1 MDTEIVKEDLR
12 KWFKDGGWNRY
23 NTKGEK
29 VGKCAR
35 DDKDGDGKADGPK
48 PKCLPASKAASLGKK
63 KVAAAVKRKRAEDPN
78 PNRTGAAKN
87 VKTESTELELRVS
100 EFMEACWKGYEK
112 KGMKTMFGKR
122 YPNCVKKTRKEE
134 VELDEIAPLA
144 IGAAAAGLA
153 AAPYLAKKFLKP
165 KADKALDNARQNAT
179 LNGKPFGAGARQRA
193 IERGAGVKPGTLD
206 PKMQRLRNS
215 YEPEGE
221 VVSERSRLDG
231 PEERKKDLD
240 KRYDPKGGGKNP
252 FQYVPVK
259 QATAKNEEVEKI
271 QENNPRV
278 TGIPNN
284 PSILQRVDAMLPGRA
299 MTYQGFK
306 DKTRKPYQY
315 TSPETGPNYKGNK
328 TDVDNY
334 RAGGGNAAVK
344 DGKSADQVR
353 AQGAKNLKARPK
365 IPNVH
370 NWKDGN
376 VKTYAG
382 NPPMRFNVGE
392 GKSDGDPCWDSHKQ
406 VGMKKKGGKMVPN
419 CVPKEEV
426 EVSHKNPESVKGI
439 AKELDKAVEM
449 HKSQAKRLRKA
460 GVSEGAAWTK
470 KSGKNS
476 EGGLNE
482 KGRKSYERENPG
494 SDLKRPSKKV
504 GNKRRA
510 SFCARM
516 KGMRKRQKPSNNTGE
531 DRLSKSLR
539 AWNC

>member
-1 MDTEIVKEDLR
+1 PL
-12 KWFKDGGWNRY
+12 GGMLGRHKGRRTAEKAFDQTTSGNVGGAI
-23 NTKGEK
+23 NT
-29 VGKCAR
+29 VR
-35 DDKDGDGKADGPK
+35 DA
-48 PKCLPASKAASLGKK
+48 
-63 KVAAAVKRKRAEDPN
+63 
-78 PNRTGAAKN
+78 
-87 VKTESTELELRVS
+87 
-100 EFMEACWKGYEK
+100 
-112 KGMKTMFGKR
+112 
-122 YPNCVKKTRKEE
+122 
-134 VELDEIAPLA
+134 
-144 IGAAAAGLA
+144 
-153 AAPYLAKKFLKP
+153 LK
-165 KADKALDNARQNAT
+165 
-179 LNGKPFGAGARQRA
+179 
-193 IERGAGVKPGTLD
+193 
-206 PKMQRLRNS
+206 NS
-215 YEPEGE
+215 YEPEG
-221 VVSERSRLDG
+221 
-231 PEERKKDLD
+231 
-240 KRYDPKGGGKNP
+240 
-252 FQYVPVK
+252 
-259 QATAKNEEVEKI
+259 EKI

-299 MTYQGFK
+299 MTYQGFR

-315 TSPETGPNYKGNK
+315 KSPETGPNYTGNK

-344 DGKSADQVR
+344 DGKTADQVR

-426 EVSHKNPESVKGI
+426 EV
-439 AKELDKAVEM
+439 
-449 HKSQAKRLRKA
+449 Q
-460 GVSEGAAWTK
+460 SEGAAWTK
-470 KSGKNS
+470 KSGKNES
-476 EGGLNE
+476 GGLNE